1 VSFEADVARGKELR
15 ADRAGMIARARDLLD
30 WLEAHP
36 EVPISTVEIHHSV
49 QADADREGLAE
60 LAAIANA
67 AGLPIIESDYGRR
80 HHTIV
85 KTEAD
90 DPFGFVN
97 YHAAYIEPDHW
108 KRHLKPTARST

>member
-1 VSFEADVARGKELR
+1 MSFEADVARGKQLR

-49 QADADREGLAE
+49 QAASAQEGLAE
-60 LAAIANA
+60 LTAIANA
-67 AGLPIIESDYGRR
+67 AGLPITESNYGR

-85 KTEAD
+85 KAEAD

-97 YHAAYIEPDHW
+97 YHAAYIRPDPW